1 MNPIYVRGL
10 LAISEKT
17 GADTQSKNIFSH
29 TNWEKASILSQDFFP
44 AAYSGIIVAWI
55 I

>member
-1 MNPIYVRGL
+1 MYPIYVRGP

-29 TNWEKASILSQDFFP
+29 TNWKKASI
-44 AAYSGIIVAWI
+44 
-55 I
+55 